1 MYYNEKEQRTDY
13 LVIIASWR
21 SYRIMAGDKAVQAQ
35 DQAHQVQGCRAV
47 VDDYLD
53 YRRCVRRSEILELV
67 LKQWP
72 KPHLILSWFHL
83 SVVQMTRG

>member
-1 MYYNEKEQRTDY
+1 
-13 LVIIASWR
+13 
-21 SYRIMAGDKAVQAQ
+21 MAGDKAVQTQ
-35 DQAHQVQGCRAV
+35 DQAHQVQDCRAV

-72 KPHLILSWFHL
+72 MCWLKSLSL
-83 SVVQMTRG
+83 QC